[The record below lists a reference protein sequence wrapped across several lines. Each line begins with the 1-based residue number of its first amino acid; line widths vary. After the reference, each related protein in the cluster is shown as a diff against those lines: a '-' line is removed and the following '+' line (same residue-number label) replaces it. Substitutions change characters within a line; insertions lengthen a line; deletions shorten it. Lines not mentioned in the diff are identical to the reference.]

1 MRRGALIRTFLA
13 PLALACAAASAHA
26 ADSPS
31 RVERY
36 ASCEG
41 FAGGV
46 GIRRTA
52 QRPAEEPAYREVTGK
67 GVTRRI
73 SVVDGVRVVY
83 AYPEKDPFADLKAE
97 ASDPAKYA
105 EDKRELRTMFEAVAR
120 AEGPGAY
127 KTLEGPGYTGQEVV
141 KPAPSG
147 SLLGITQLFFD
158 ADKVIVTITFPY
170 FPNQPAS
177 GLSFSTHAQFLPMR
191 AAFVRGYL
199 DCIER
204 KAK

>member
-1 MRRGALIRTFLA
+1 MHRGALIRAAFL
-13 PLALACAAASAHA
+13 PLALAFASAGVQA
-26 ADSPS
+26 EATAKL
-31 RVERY
+31 ERY

-46 GIRRTA
+46 GIRRKA
-52 QRPAEEPAYREVTGK
+52 ERPAEEPPWREVTGK

-73 SVVDGVRVVY
+73 SVIDGIRVVY
-83 AYPEKDPFADLKAE
+83 AYPEKDPFADLKVE

-105 EDKRELRTMFEAVAR
+105 EDKRELRQMFEAVAR
-120 AEGPGAY
+120 TEGPGAY
-127 KTLEGPGYTGQEVV
+127 KTIDGPGYTGQEVV
-141 KPAPSG
+141 KPALGG
-147 SLLGITQLFFD
+147 SLLAITQLFFD
-158 ADKVIVTITFPY
+158 ADKVVVSITFPW
-170 FPNQPAS
+170 FPTQPAS
-177 GLSFSTHAQFLPMR
+177 ALSFSTHTQFVALR